1 MIVHVG
7 GNLLFVKEIFVIVEV
22 DILQMCSSMFFSY
35 HKRKP
40 PWFGELDWMTF
51 KHPFQLNR
59 FYDSMV

>member
-35 HKRKP
+35 HKEKTTLV
-40 PWFGELDWMTF
+40 WGVGLDDLQISLPT
-51 KHPFQLNR
+51 Q
-59 FYDSMV
+59 